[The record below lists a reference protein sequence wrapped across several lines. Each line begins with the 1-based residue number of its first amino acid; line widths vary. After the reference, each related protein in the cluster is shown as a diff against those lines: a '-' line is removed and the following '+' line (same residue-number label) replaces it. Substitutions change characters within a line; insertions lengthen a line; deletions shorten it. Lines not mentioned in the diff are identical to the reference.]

1 MPQGHVESFKD
12 SILCVRTVLLLFVFG
27 LVGKIAEEVEY
38 LAFLLTVELSLSIGD
53 KLNLNFRLDSITSSK
68 LYWKLVMI
76 IQVSPFSMTQ
86 I

>member
-1 MPQGHVESFKD
+1 M
-12 SILCVRTVLLLFVFG
+12 
-27 LVGKIAEEVEY
+27 GKIALEVEY

-76 IQVSPFSMTQ
+76 IQVSPFSMPQ